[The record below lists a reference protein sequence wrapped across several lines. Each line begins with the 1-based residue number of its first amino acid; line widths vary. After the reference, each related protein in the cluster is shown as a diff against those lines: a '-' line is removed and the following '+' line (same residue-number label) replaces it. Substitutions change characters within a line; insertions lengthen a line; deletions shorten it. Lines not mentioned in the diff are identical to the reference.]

1 MVSGGNRPTPPDD
14 PGLFR
19 LKAEAREGVY
29 GEHRTPYTVASG
41 LLVAAAGGVLIVGA
55 TMPWL
60 SIAGQSV
67 AAVREGGPDGAAAT
81 WCMAVGAAC
90 VVIGVLAALG
100 RRDGRPRFVHW
111 LTLLLAPLTWGLVQY
126 RSDILG
132 NLVFV
137 HNADV
142 RSEGLAAIGPGIRVV
157 YAGIA
162 LSVAAPLL
170 SLRQALRALR
180 T

>member
-1 MVSGGNRPTPPDD
+1 VSRGDQPTAPED
-14 PGLFR
+14 PRLFR
-19 LKAEAREGVY
+19 LKREAREGVY
-29 GEHRTPYTVASG
+29 GEHRTPFTVASG
-41 LLVAAAGGVLIVGA
+41 LLVAAAGGLLIAGA
-55 TMPWL
+55 VMPWL

-81 WCMAVGAAC
+81 WSTAVGAVF
-90 VVIGVLAALG
+90 VVIGLLAAVG

-111 LTLLLAPLTWGLVQY
+111 ATLLLAPLTWALVEY
-126 RSDILG
+126 RSNILG

-137 HNADV
+137 HNADL
-142 RSEGLAAIGPGIRVV
+142 RSEGLAVIGPGIRVV

-162 LSVAAPLL
+162 LSLAAPLL

-180 T
+180 A

>member
-1 MVSGGNRPTPPDD
+1 MVGSGAAPPED
-14 PGLFR
+14 PNLFR
-19 LKAEAREGVY
+19 LKAELRAGRFGAR
-29 GEHRTPYTVASG
+29 RTVFTVASG
-41 LLVAAAGGVLIVGA
+41 VLVAAAGGLLIAGA
-55 TMPWL
+55 AMPWL
-60 SIAGQSV
+60 SIGGQSV

-81 WCMAVGAAC
+81 WCMAAGVLC
-90 VVIGVLAALG
+90 VVIGVFGAIG
-100 RRDGRPRFVHW
+100 RRGGRPRFVHW
-111 LTLLLAPLTWGLVQY
+111 LTLLLAPLTWSLVRY

-137 HNADV
+137 HNADL
-142 RSEGLAAIGPGIRVV
+142 SKEGLARVGPGINVV

-170 SLRQALRALR
+170 SLRQAWRALR